1 MNSTNLK
8 NTIEVIGILAIVIS
22 LVIVGFE
29 LRQSHQIAIASQYQ
43 ERTDS
48 GRQYFYEVLDSE
60 YRMRDV
66 ASMSE
71 RIEWPEGFLTEREQQ
86 WLAENP
92 IETWAEARIWANINL
107 YGFDNYHYQ
116 FQSGFLSADGWGA
129 MENRLHDMLVS
140 DPFARYEIVVNGMF
154 YREDFVKRALELL
167 EGPGLEQ
174 LHE

>member
-1 MNSTNLK
+1 MKLPQLK
-8 NTIEVIGILAIVIS
+8 DLVEIVGILAIVVS

-29 LRQSHQIAIASQYQ
+29 LRQSHQIAIASHYQ

-60 YRMRDV
+60 YRMKDV
-66 ASMSE
+66 ADFS
-71 RIEWPEGFLTEREQQ
+71 RQIEWPEGFLTERDEK

-92 IETWAEARIWANINL
+92 VETWAEARIWANINL

-116 FQSGFLSADGWGA
+116 YQSGFLSEEGWGA
-129 MENRLHDMLVS
+129 MEKRLHDMLAS

-154 YREDFVKRALELL
+154 YRKSFVDHALNLL
-167 EGPGLEQ
+167 DSPGPAPV
-174 LHE
+174 HE